1 MFNIKRKLSA
11 VLILM
16 LTCSLS
22 LGLTGCSILKKK
34 EVINTNLVAT
44 NNSSKLSD
52 GQFYVWHDDKQTN
65 IESDIGVDVS
75 KFKNYDYKIF
85 QPVYKEV
92 DLRSDS
98 VVGKSSRV
106 FWMQAR
112 NDDSIPTLYKGD
124 ELIYYSSTSLPTSYT
139 LEHFYDHGYSIGV
152 YGLSE
157 IVKGSGTY
165 SLNSANNFVG
175 IKNGSTAAKYNQLI
189 NDTTK
194 VISIPYVGDTAIT
207 QDNVSQAGTIKGLL
221 KGNHYKVQ
229 VYAGTKRYVF
239 DTVADTRIFS
249 SMDAEMPIRSYE
261 FVGNGV
267 IKLKLPEYLKT
278 GYYVINGAGIF
289 RYVNGDSYDDS
300 TNFNDP
306 IIIKTDTG
314 KVTYN
319 PIQEEEK
326 NFNTKLKLT
335 NDDNINS
342 SSSSE
347 VIKNVKIADNE
358 TIRLIVNF
366 SGQLSADKNGVT
378 IEYYLASNGATS
390 ASSTST
396 EEGSI
401 SNPYRITATKDELQK
416 GKVAK
421 ELSSLKSGTWVFT
434 ITGLDNYKTHSESF
448 TTISTTTNSSSN
460 NNNSNSNNN
469 TKNSNQK

>member
-11 VLILM
+11 VLILT

-249 SMDAEMPIRSYE
+249 SMDAEMQIR
-261 FVGNGV
+261 
-267 IKLKLPEYLKT
+267 
-278 GYYVINGAGIF
+278 
-289 RYVNGDSYDDS
+289 
-300 TNFNDP
+300 
-306 IIIKTDTG
+306 
-314 KVTYN
+314 
-319 PIQEEEK
+319 
-326 NFNTKLKLT
+326 
-335 NDDNINS
+335 
-342 SSSSE
+342 
-347 VIKNVKIADNE
+347 
-358 TIRLIVNF
+358 
-366 SGQLSADKNGVT
+366 
-378 IEYYLASNGATS
+378 
-390 ASSTST
+390 
-396 EEGSI
+396 
-401 SNPYRITATKDELQK
+401 
-416 GKVAK
+416 
-421 ELSSLKSGTWVFT
+421 
-434 ITGLDNYKTHSESF
+434 
-448 TTISTTTNSSSN
+448 
-460 NNNSNSNNN
+460 
-469 TKNSNQK
+469 